1 MIICK
6 ICNRE
11 LEDNNFYKSN
21 KSKCK
26 DCIKTIRIEK
36 IKKNK
41 ELSANNLLQNGY
53 KQIKGFGDYYINQ
66 YGEIKRVFSDGH
78 TGIISGYVCK
88 KGYKIVRLY
97 HDNAEYVHR
106 LVALTF
112 LDNPDNLPCVNHKDG
127 DKLNN
132 FVENLEWCTY
142 SQNNQH
148 AYDIYLKGSGENHYG
163 SILKEQEVLEIRKNV
178 NNLSQEKLGQLYG
191 VSRGCIEQIVTN
203 KTWNHI

>member
-41 ELSANNLLQNGY
+41 KLSANKLLQNGY

-66 YGEIKRVFSDGH
+66 YGEIKRVFFRWA
-78 TGIISGYVCK
+78 YW
-88 KGYKIVRLY
+88 
-97 HDNAEYVHR
+97 
-106 LVALTF
+106 
-112 LDNPDNLPCVNHKDG
+112 
-127 DKLNN
+127 NN
-132 FVENLEWCTY
+132 FWICM
-142 SQNNQH
+142 QKK
-148 AYDIYLKGSGENHYG
+148 DIRL
-163 SILKEQEVLEIRKNV
+163 
-178 NNLSQEKLGQLYG
+178 
-191 VSRGCIEQIVTN
+191 
-203 KTWNHI
+203 